1 MLLTDT
7 LIALTASLGMVAGA
21 ITAWDG
27 LRATQQ
33 SLQTLD
39 QMLAQQRQVEQLLTR
54 LSLSA
59 GATTLGVNTSGQVF
73 WVGKPVAVEG
83 VEAGGY
89 RDDTFL
95 LRHARKLDP
104 KDCQGNQLS
113 MLDHIG
119 NHFKLSSKH
128 ELSCKDSLREGTL
141 YQALAE
147 RVEDLQM
154 RYAEVLHT
162 AGADR
167 MHDTLQWKT
176 ADQVSDW
183 RQVQAFELCLR
194 WATPQ
199 RVLQGNGSTPGCQG
213 ENISRDGR
221 LRRVWRQ
228 VFWLASQSN

>member
-39 QMLAQQRQVEQLLTR
+39 QMLTQQRQVEQLLTR

-59 GATTLGVNTSGQVF
+59 GATTLGVNNMGLVY
-73 WVGKPVAVEG
+73 WVGKPVALEG
-83 VEAGGY
+83 VEGGGY

-95 LRHARKLDP
+95 LRHARSLDP

-128 ELSCKDSLREGTL
+128 ELSCKDSMREGTL

-147 RVEDLQM
+147 RVEDLQV
-154 RYAEVLHT
+154 RYAEVLRT

-167 MHDTLQWKT
+167 LHDTLQWKT
-176 ADQVSDW
+176 ADQVNDW
-183 RQVQAFELCLR
+183 RQVQAFEVCLR
-194 WATPQ
+194 WATAQ
-199 RVLQGNGSTPGCQG
+199 RVMQGSVTTQGCQG
-213 ENISRDGR
+213 ESISRDGR

>member
-7 LIALTASLGMVAGA
+7 LITLTASLGMVAGV

-33 SLQTLD
+33 SLQSLD
-39 QMLAQQRQVEQLLTR
+39 QMLSQQRQVEQLLAR

-59 GATTLGVNTSGQVF
+59 GATVLGTNTSGQVF
-73 WVGKPVAVEG
+73 WIGKPVAIEG
-83 VEAGGY
+83 AEGGGY
-89 RDDTFL
+89 RDDSFL
-95 LRHARKLDP
+95 LRHPRSLDP

-113 MLDHIG
+113 VLDHIG

-128 ELSCKDSLREGTL
+128 ELSCKDSMREGTL

-147 RVEDLQM
+147 RVEDLQV
-154 RYAEVLHT
+154 RYAEVLRT
-162 AGADR
+162 ESADR
-167 MHDTLQWKT
+167 LHDTLQWKA
-176 ADQVSDW
+176 ADQVVDW

-194 WATPQ
+194 WATPE
-199 RVLQGNGSTPGCQG
+199 RVLQGNGSTRGCQG
-213 ENISRDGR
+213 ENVSRDGR